1 MFEDLMATRDGFA
14 VSRRNFMRFSLGAS
28 AAAAF
33 LPWGRVLADDAK
45 DGDTTDYKKKK
56 GQKDTHVEARIG
68 QTASGG
74 GQCKAVIML
83 YLAGGPSHID
93 TFDPKPGREVNGP
106 YKQIE
111 AAPGMLISEHFPTL
125 AKVGSEI
132 TILRSVGSKEGSH
145 DRATYFMKTG
155 YRPQGPVE
163 FPGLGA
169 IISKEKGKKDLDL
182 PQNVAIGGNGPGGGI
197 LGARFTQFQVGDPTR
212 PVDNMSFPQGVDAG
226 RFERRAKFLAQVEDR
241 FKEDRDGGKLA
252 AAHRE
257 VYEKAERLLTS
268 PLAKV
273 FDVSEESEDV
283 RKAYG
288 AGRFGQGVLMA
299 RRLIE
304 AGVPFVEVTLGGWD
318 THQQNFDRVEK
329 LSGEL
334 DPAMGTLI
342 RDLKEKGLLDSTM
355 VVCGGEF
362 GRTPKIRDGGRDH
375 HPQCYSVVMA
385 GGGIAGGRVV
395 GASDEDG
402 QMPKERPIAVYD
414 IHATVAHC
422 CGYDPNKQNESPL
435 GRPIRIV
442 DPAGAPITEALK
454 A

>member
-1 MFEDLMATRDGFA
+1 MLDDLIEKDGFA
-14 VSRRNFMRFSLGAS
+14 VSRRSFIRFSLGVS
-28 AAAAF
+28 AAASF
-33 LPWGRVLADDAK
+33 FPWRRVLADDGT

-56 GQKDTHVEARIG
+56 GQKDTHVEARVG
-68 QTASGG
+68 NTVAGG

-93 TFDPKPGREVNGP
+93 TWDPKPGRDTNGP

-111 AAPGMLISEHFPTL
+111 AADGMLISEHLPTV
-125 AKVGSEI
+125 ATVGKEI
-132 TILRSVGSKEGSH
+132 CILRSVNSKEGSH
-145 DRATYFMKTG
+145 DRATYFLKTG

-169 IISKEKGKKDLDL
+169 IVSKEKGKKDLDL

-197 LGARFTQFQVGDPTR
+197 LGARYTQFQVGDPTR
-212 PVDNMSFPQGVDAG
+212 PVDNMSFAQGVDLA
-226 RFERRAKFLAQVEDR
+226 RFERRAKLLKQVEER

-252 AAHRE
+252 DAHRE

-268 PLAKV
+268 PLAKI
-273 FDVSEESEDV
+273 FDVTQEKDEV

-288 AGRFGQGVLMA
+288 EGRFGQGVLMA
-299 RRLIE
+299 RRLVE

-318 THQQNFDRVEK
+318 THQQNFDRVAK

-342 RDLKEKGLLDSTM
+342 ADLKNRGLLASTM

-362 GRTPKIRDGGRDH
+362 GRSPKIRDGGRDH
-375 HPQCYSVVMA
+375 HPQCFSVVMA
-385 GGGIAGGRVV
+385 GGGIAGGKVV
-395 GASDEDG
+395 GASDENG
-402 QMPKERPIAVYD
+402 EMPKERPIAVPD
-414 IHATVAHC
+414 VHATIAHC
-422 CGYDPNKQNESPL
+422 CGIDPNKQNESPL
-435 GRPIRIV
+435 GRPIRVV
-442 DPAGAPITEALK
+442 DPSGAPITEAL

>member
-1 MFEDLMATRDGFA
+1 MFEDLIEKDGFA
-14 VSRRNFMRFSLGAS
+14 VSRRNFVRFALGVS
-28 AAAAF
+28 AAAPFFPWRRAF
-33 LPWGRVLADDAK
+33 ADDAP
-45 DGDTTDYKKKK
+45 DYKHKKK
-56 GQKDTHVEARIG
+56 ATNVDARIG
-68 QTASGG
+68 QTVDGG

-93 TFDPKPGREVNGP
+93 TWDPKPGKEVNGP
-106 YKQIE
+106 FKAIE
-111 AAPGMLISEHFPTL
+111 AADGMLISEHLPNV
-125 AKVGSEI
+125 AKVGKHI
-132 TILRSVGSKEGSH
+132 AILRSVNSKEGSH

-169 IISKEKGKKDLDL
+169 IVSKEKGHKDLDL
-182 PQNVAIGGNGPGGGI
+182 PQNIAIGGNGPGGGI

-212 PVDNMSFPQGVDAG
+212 PVENMSFPQGVDAA
-226 RFERRAKFLAQVEDR
+226 RFERRAKLLKQVEER

-252 AAHRE
+252 DAHRE

-273 FDVSEESEDV
+273 FDVSEEKEEV
-283 RKAYG
+283 RARYG

-318 THQQNFDRVEK
+318 THQQNFDRVQK
-329 LSGEL
+329 LSSEL
-334 DPAMGTLI
+334 DPAMGALI
-342 RDLKEKGLLDSTM
+342 ADLEEKGLLGSTM

-375 HPQCYSVVMA
+375 HPQCFSVVMA
-385 GGGIAGGRVV
+385 GGGIQGGRVI
-395 GASDEDG
+395 GASDENG
-402 QMPKERPIAVYD
+402 EMPKERPINVFD
-414 IHATVAHC
+414 IHATIAHC

-442 DPAGAPITEALK
+442 DPAAAPIVEALK